1 MLQYVIAGLVLGGI
15 YAIAA
20 AGLVVTHQSTGILNL
35 AFGAI
40 AYFIARLYYF
50 LNTQHHWAILPSGLL
65 SILVAGPALG
75 VLLYFAL
82 FQFLRLSS
90 TLVKIVA
97 TLGLSVVLPAL
108 ATVFFGNITI
118 IKAPGL
124 APQPVKVYKVDGV
137 PVTADQLIVYAS
149 VALIVVVGALV
160 LRYSDIG
167 LRVRAMVDSPAMT
180 ALSGSNTV
188 SISVGVW
195 AVSVTLAGLTGIL
208 AAPIVGLDPGTDTL
222 LMAAAF
228 AAVIAAQLRSL
239 PVAVFVGLLM
249 GIIGGLVVKY
259 LPPASSLTA
268 AVIPSLPFVIT
279 VVCLVYQLMRQG
291 RISESAGVG
300 GPLDR
305 AIAVLREVPT
315 ENPAR
320 RPSRSL
326 GYTPSIVGVAV
337 VAVLP
342 LTLNA
347 YWVSQLTLGVV
358 YAVVLLSY
366 TLVVGEGGM
375 VWLCMVTFAG
385 VGAVTAAQLATNLHW
400 PVLLAVLAGG
410 LLALLI
416 GAAIG
421 LLTIRLGDLYV
432 ALVTLTFGLLM
443 DNLVFSRAVF
453 VHDGLGVTLN
463 PPRFVATGRAFFYF
477 ALIVFCILA
486 VFIVTIRRST
496 TGWGLTAVR
505 ASDPASKTLGVSI
518 LQMKVLVAALGAFV
532 AGVGGSLLAMQN
544 QATALPANY
553 ATLLGVVWL
562 AVLVTAGIR
571 SNFAALAAGLFF
583 TVFPA
588 LIETYSSLAILGSLP
603 LVVFGLGAIALARNP
618 DGIFAVQA
626 RQLRWVLRGRGGR
639 RSAGAPATVK
649 AAREVG
655 GGPSGT

>member
-20 AGLVVTHQSTGILNL
+20 AGLVVTYQSTGILNF

-50 LNTQHHWAILPSGLL
+50 LNSQHHWSILPAGVF
-65 SILVAGPALG
+65 SILVVGPVLG

-97 TLGLSVVLPAL
+97 TLGLSVVFPAL
-108 ATVFFGNITI
+108 ATAFFGNVDI
-118 IKAPGL
+118 IEAPGL

-149 VALIVVVGALV
+149 VALILVVGALV

-188 SISVGVW
+188 SVSVGVW
-195 AVSVTLAGLTGIL
+195 AVSVTLAGLAGIL

-239 PVAVFVGLLM
+239 PVAVSAGLLL

-259 LPPASSLTA
+259 LPPTSSLTA
-268 AVIPSLPFVIT
+268 AIIPSLPFVIT
-279 VVCLVYQLMRQG
+279 VVCLAYQLIRRG
-291 RISESAGVG
+291 RINDAAGIG

-305 AIAVLREVPT
+305 AIAVIRGTPGGD
-315 ENPAR
+315 PAR
-320 RPSRSL
+320 PTSRSL

-342 LTLNA
+342 PILSV

-366 TLVVGEGGM
+366 SLVVGEGGM

-385 VGAVTAAQLATNLHW
+385 VGAITAAQLATNLHW
-400 PVLLAVLAGG
+400 PVVLAVLAGG
-410 LLALLI
+410 LLALVI

-443 DNLVFSRAVF
+443 DSLVFSRSVF
-453 VHDGLGVTLN
+453 LRGGLGVTLN
-463 PPRFVATGRAFFYF
+463 PPRFVHTGTAFCYF

-486 VFIVTIRRST
+486 AFIVNVRRST
-496 TGWGLTAVR
+496 TGWALTAVR
-505 ASDPASKTLGVSI
+505 ASDPASKTLGISI

-532 AGVGGSLLAMQN
+532 AGVGGSLLAMQD

-588 LIETYSSLAILGSLP
+588 LIETYSRLAILGSLP

-626 RQLRWVLRGRGGR
+626 RQLRWILRRREGRGSLGASTVEASSEMGAGTIGR
-639 RSAGAPATVK
+639 
-649 AAREVG
+649 
-655 GGPSGT
+655 

>member
-20 AGLVVTHQSTGILNL
+20 AGLVVTYQSTGILNF

-40 AYFIARLYYF
+40 AYFIARLYYY
-50 LNTQHHWAILPSGLL
+50 LNTQHHWSILPAAVF
-65 SILVAGPALG
+65 SILVVGPLLG

-97 TLGLSVVLPAL
+97 TLGLSVVFPAL
-108 ATVFFGNITI
+108 ATAFFGNVNI
-118 IKAPGL
+118 IEAPGL
-124 APQPVKVYKVDGV
+124 APEPVKVYKVDGV

-149 VALIVVVGALV
+149 VVLIVVVGALV
-160 LRYSDIG
+160 LRYTDVG

-180 ALSGSNTV
+180 ALSGSNPV

-195 AVSVTLAGLTGIL
+195 AVSLTLAGLTGIL
-208 AAPIVGLDPGTDTL
+208 AAPIIGLDPGSDTL

-239 PVAVFVGLLM
+239 PVAVLVGLLM
-249 GIIGGLVVKY
+249 GVIGGLVVKY
-259 LPPASSLTA
+259 LPPASSFTA

-279 VVCLVYQLMRQG
+279 VICLVYQLIRQG
-291 RISESAGVG
+291 RISEPAGVG

-305 AIAVLREVPT
+305 AIAVPREVRA
-315 ENPAR
+315 EDPAK
-320 RPSRSL
+320 PASRGL
-326 GYTPSIVGVAV
+326 GYTPSIVGVGV

-342 LTLNA
+342 MILGTF
-347 YWVSQLTLGVV
+347 WVTQLALGVA

-366 TLVVGEGGM
+366 SLVIGEGGM

-385 VGAVTAAQLATNLHW
+385 VGAVTAAQFATNHHW
-400 PVLLAVLAGG
+400 PVLAAVVMGG
-410 LLALLI
+410 LFALAM
-416 GAAIG
+416 GAVIG
-421 LLTIRLGDLYV
+421 LLTIRLGNLYV

-443 DNLVFSRAVF
+443 DNLVFSRSVF
-453 VHDGLGVTLN
+453 LQDGLGVALN
-463 PPRFVATGRAFFYF
+463 PPRFAVSSRAFCYF

-486 VFIVTIRRST
+486 MFIVNIRRST
-496 TGWGLTAVR
+496 TGWALTAVR
-505 ASDPASKTLGVSI
+505 ASDSASKTLGISI

-532 AGVGGSLLAMQN
+532 AGVGGSLLAMQD

-588 LIETYSSLAILGSLP
+588 LLERFSRLAILGTLP
-603 LVVFGLGAIALARNP
+603 LLIFGLGAIALARNP
-618 DGIFAVQA
+618 DGVFAVQA
-626 RQLRWVLRGRGGR
+626 RQLKWVLRRAGGGR
-639 RSAGAPATVK
+639 SVRAPAPRQAGAGPTV
-649 AAREVG
+649 
-655 GGPSGT
+655 P